1 MSKNENI
8 HIKKNKQT
16 GVINVEV
23 EKNDYETKVNDIL
36 KRYTKTAKIPGFR
49 KGHIPMGLVRKQYG
63 SAVKVDEI
71 NKLLDSELKKYIQEE
86 KLDILGGPI
95 PSYEAIDWDLD
106 TINFDFEIGYTPEI
120 KLNFKPKKPI
130 IRYEVKADKKS
141 VENQIKNIQD
151 QYGKLISK
159 SKIEKDF
166 EITANFNSESDEINN
181 SSMFKTD
188 SLKPT
193 FLKKIIGLKVGDSI
207 SEKTSKIFKE
217 DYELSRNLKID
228 LNKAKEIN
236 LAVELKIQEIN
247 KREPADLDQE
257 LFDKVYGKNSIKSV
271 TELKDK
277 LSDDFV
283 KQFQNQTD
291 QKLMNDSIEYLID
304 STKIKLP
311 SEFLVKWMQLSSE
324 KKISQNE
331 AQTEYE
337 KSEKGMKYQ
346 LIESKIIIDN
356 KLQVNFEDLK
366 SFTSELIKNQMLQ
379 YGQPI
384 PEEKEL
390 DGIVARVMSNK
401 DEIKRLTEQLTSNR
415 ILEFFKEN
423 FNYKLKKVSYDEYVK
438 EVYPS

>member
-1 MSKNENI
+1 MKISI
-8 HIKKNKQT
+8 SKKNKQT

-23 EKNDYETKVNDIL
+23 EKNDYETKVNDVL

-71 NKLLDSELKKYIQEE
+71 NKLLDSELKKYIQDE

-95 PSYEAIDWDLD
+95 PLYEAIDWNLE

-130 IRYEVKADKKS
+130 NRYEVKADKKS
-141 VENQIKNIQD
+141 VESQIKNIQD

-159 SKIEKDF
+159 SKIENDY
-166 EITANFNSESDEINN
+166 EITANFNSEPDDIDN
-181 SSMFKTD
+181 SNMFKTD
-188 SLKPT
+188 SLKPA
-193 FLKKIIGLKVGDSI
+193 FLKKIMGSKVGDSV
-207 SEKTSKIFKE
+207 SVKASSIFKE
-217 DYELSRNLKID
+217 DYELSRNLKIE
-228 LNKAKEIN
+228 LNKAKEIKS
-236 LAVELKIQEIN
+236 ELEIKIQEIN

-311 SEFLVKWMQLSSE
+311 SDFLVKWMQLSSE
-324 KKISQNE
+324 KKITYDE

-366 SFTSELIKNQMLQ
+366 SFTSDLIKNQMLQ

-423 FNYKLKKVSYDEYVK
+423 FNYKLKKVSYDEYIK